1 MALWILA
8 KKEVPGFVERLMA
21 DYEVVG
27 PVAKD
32 NAFVY
37 APLRRP
43 AELRLDY
50 PITLQSP
57 KAFLLP
63 PEETLLHFQRGQR
76 PAVEP
81 VHQEQRRVL
90 FGVHPCDINATW
102 LLDLAFSQDTL
113 DTPYMERRERTLIV
127 GLDCLNPCDDR
138 SFCKSMGSL
147 EVSGGYDLF
156 LTDLGDDYAVEAGTE
171 VGQELLERY
180 AQARSA
186 AEQDVAR
193 LNKTLSEKWTHFA
206 RKLNLE
212 AKDLAQMLELTYD
225 NPLWEELAQKCLGC
239 GSCNLVCPTC
249 YCFDVQDHLKLNLQ
263 EGERRRRWDA
273 CMLRDFT
280 RVASG
285 EVFREHRSGR
295 LRHRF
300 YRKGKYMLE
309 DYGKVGCVGCGRCV
323 RACLVKID
331 PVEVFNTLES
341 SCRA

>member
-1 MALWILA
+1 MALWILP
-8 KKEVPGFVERLMA
+8 KDKVPEFVERLMA
-21 DYEVVG
+21 DFEVVG
-27 PVAKD
+27 PVAKEG
-32 NAFVY
+32 AFAF

-63 PEETLLHFQRGQR
+63 PEETLLRYKRGQ
-76 PAVEP
+76 PPEVEP
-81 VHQEQRRVL
+81 THQERRRVL

-102 LLDLAFSQDTL
+102 LLDLAFSQDAL
-113 DTPYMERRERTLIV
+113 DTPYMERRDRTLIV
-127 GLDCLNPCDDR
+127 GLDCLSPCDDR

-147 EVSGGYDLF
+147 EVTGGYDLF
-156 LTDLGDDYAVEAGTE
+156 LTDLGDAYAVEAGTE
-171 VGQELLERY
+171 AGEELLKRY
-180 AQARSA
+180 ASARPA
-186 AEQDVAR
+186 TEEDTAL
-193 LNKTLSEKWTHFA
+193 LNRVLSEKWSRFT
-206 RKLNLE
+206 RRLNLE

-239 GSCNLVCPTC
+239 GTCNLVCPTC
-249 YCFDVQDHLKLNLQ
+249 YCFDVQDRLQLNMQ
-263 EGERRRRWDA
+263 EGDRVRRWDG

-280 RVASG
+280 LVASG
-285 EVFREHRSGR
+285 EVFREHRSNR

-309 DYGKVGCVGCGRCV
+309 DYGRVGCVGCGRCV

-331 PVEVFNTLES
+331 PVEVFNTLDA
-341 SCRA
+341 SCRS